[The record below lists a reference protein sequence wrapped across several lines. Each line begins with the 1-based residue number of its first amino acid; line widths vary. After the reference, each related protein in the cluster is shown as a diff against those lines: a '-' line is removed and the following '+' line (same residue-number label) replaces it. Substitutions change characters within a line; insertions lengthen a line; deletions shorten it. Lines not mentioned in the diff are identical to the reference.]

1 MWKADSKTHYKA
13 VVNKTYGITI
23 DKYTQW
29 NRIKNPEINPCMYS
43 QLIFDKGVKNIEG
56 KKSQI
61 LKLMV
66 QGKFTCNRSKET
78 PTLSYTVHK
87 S

>member
-13 VVNKTYGITI
+13 VVNKTLWDNNRQIHP
-23 DKYTQW
+23 W

-66 QGKFTCNRSKET
+66 LGKFTCNRSKET
-78 PTLSYTVHK
+78 PTLFYTVHK